1 MGSQCKTSLVNRPAH
16 ILYPLNTPSSIIVM
30 IPEAGMTLDS
40 ILEGILSERESEEE
54 GGGEQL
60 VSDLRQTPDRL
71 FSYPGYSPVQIKYEL
86 DSSPDNSESSPAS
99 VFGNRETNP
108 VFPNIVKNRNIGAL
122 ENLGTVDR
130 ETEETLEQCVYSVK
144 TEVPDSCTGDTF
156 TVSYQP
162 DIRKIGGGK
171 ILSGQNFGLTDAGK
185 IVQLHLLE
193 TGQLHPSQCA
203 SSIQVSSPSIS
214 ISSPTS
220 PDTQQCSSTTHST
233 HISQGSIKDEDDCP
247 KRVCLVCGDVA
258 SGFHYGVSSC
268 EACKAFFKRTIQ
280 GNIDYIC
287 PVTGTCEINKRRR
300 KACQACRYQKCLRQ
314 GMLKEGVRLDRVRGG
329 RQKYRRYPMDTTH
342 GSEQTNKKI
351 TLEENKVLESLSQ
364 CEPEQLVSL
373 ADPSLPSSALKTM
386 STLSDIYDRELV
398 GTIGWAKQVPG
409 FTALTLNDQM
419 KLLQSSWTEV
429 LTLTLV
435 YRSLPKLGKLNFAS
449 DFSLNEEEANE
460 CGLESFFEKCMLIV
474 ERMKGLGITRE
485 EFLILKALVIAN
497 SDCQLEEFSA
507 VGQLREN
514 LLSSLQDAVHFIRCG
529 NANLHL
535 QSLLLILPSLRD
547 ADSVLRAFWSRV
559 RQDGQV
565 PMNKLLIEMLE
576 A

>member
-1 MGSQCKTSLVNRPAH
+1 MFSGDPSMPWGEQCSLPLHMVNLLTSSTTAM
-16 ILYPLNTPSSIIVM
+16 PSSSQTTSTAVSNQSTASKLPMAYAPTLSHPLKMEETERHVDKSM
-30 IPEAGMTLDS
+30 IS
-40 ILEGILSERESEEE
+40 SNCLSMAPLGLGDHLGDTGSSLSLSSS
-54 GGGEQL
+54 G
-60 VSDLRQTPDRL
+60 L
-71 FSYPGYSPVQIKYEL
+71 FSTCPSLSSLTASIEPGHAKK
-86 DSSPDNSESSPAS
+86 ESAIAKH
-99 VFGNRETNP
+99 E
-108 VFPNIVKNRNIGAL
+108 
-122 ENLGTVDR
+122 
-130 ETEETLEQCVYSVK
+130 
-144 TEVPDSCTGDTF
+144 
-156 TVSYQP
+156 VSYQP
-162 DIRKIGGGK
+162 DVRKIGGGK
-171 ILSGQNFGLTDAGK
+171 ILSGRNLGLTDAGK
-185 IVQLHLLE
+185 FVQLRLLE
-193 TGQLHPSQCA
+193 TGQLHPNQCPSSSQ
-203 SSIQVSSPSIS
+203 ISSPSP
-214 ISSPTS
+214 SPAS
-220 PDTQQCSSTTHST
+220 PDVQQCSSTTHTT
-233 HISQGSIKDEDDCP
+233 HLIQGSIKEEDDCP
-247 KRVCLVCGDVA
+247 KRSCLVCGDVA

-280 GNIDYIC
+280 GNIDYTC
-287 PVTGTCEINKRRR
+287 PVTASCEINKRRR

-373 ADPSLPSSALKTM
+373 ADPSLPSSAIKTM

-474 ERMKGLGITRE
+474 ERMEGLGITRE